1 MSASIDLKYFRLAE
15 SLPGRRAIITG
26 AAAGLGR
33 AIAMKLARDGWALCL
48 IDQDGTELAAVLAD
62 LKFVEQDVQAHTID
76 VTDHKKLRGVI
87 ETFGTTKGG
96 VELLINSAGIGLA
109 GNADEFSSADWDRL
123 FNVNVVAVG
132 SATAAVLPLMKAANC
147 GHIVNIASA
156 AAYHCLPW
164 LGAYSASKAAV
175 VALTE
180 NLAAELAGTKVK
192 ASVMIS
198 AFFKS
203 SMPRYTMGGPLT
215 ITRVAG
221 LMKLSAM
228 TSEDAAEQTLRG
240 LEAGGTYIVIG
251 SQARLIYRIKRFA
264 PNLWLRLAPKVA
276 RKAFAKADAAALS

>member
-1 MSASIDLKYFRLAE
+1 MSASTDLKYFRLAE
-15 SLPGRRAIITG
+15 RLPGRRAIITG

-33 AIAMKLARDGWALCL
+33 SIAIELARDGWALCL
-48 IDQDGTELAAVLAD
+48 IDQDGAELAAVLAD
-62 LKFVEQDVQAHTID
+62 PKFAKKDVHGHTMD
-76 VTDHKKLRGVI
+76 VTDHEKLHSVI

-96 VELLINSAGIGLA
+96 VELLINSAGVGLA
-109 GNADEFSSADWDRL
+109 GNADEFSSTDWDRL
-123 FNVNVVAVG
+123 FSVNVVAVG
-132 SATAAVLPLMKAANC
+132 SAAAAVLPCMKAANC

-203 SMPRYTMGGPLT
+203 SMPKYTMGGPPT
-215 ITRVAG
+215 STRVAG

-228 TSEDAAEQTLRG
+228 TSEEAAERTLRG

-251 SQARLIYRIKRFA
+251 SQARVICRIKRFA
-264 PNLWLRLAPKVA
+264 PNLWLRLAPKIA
-276 RKAFAKADAAALS
+276 RKAFAKADAVALP